1 MIIAAF
7 DVHYL
12 ENGRASAAAV
22 LFHDYRDPE
31 LAAEYTLSLP
41 SAADYIPGQFY
52 RRELPCILA
61 LIEQF
66 EENPHEM
73 MVDGYVTLGDRPG
86 LGLHLFESFQGKIPV
101 IGVAKSPFR
110 RSAAIPVLRGRSR
123 AASSAQL
130 AQACRSP
137 VQKEGLRPWLMWLV
151 LKTSIPAFPSPKRV
165 MRPVSLRF
173 RLST

>member
-1 MIIAAF
+1 
-7 DVHYL
+7 
-12 ENGRASAAAV
+12 V
-22 LFHDYRDPE
+22 LFHDHRDPE
-31 LAAEYTLSLP
+31 PAAEYTLSLP

-110 RSAAIPVLRGRSR
+110 SSAAITVLRGRSR
-123 AASSAQL
+123 KPLYVTSAGVDTVTASKRIIAMHGPHRVPSLLKHVDLL
-130 AQACRSP
+130 ARKKAYEPCSC
-137 VQKEGLRPWLMWLV
+137 G
-151 LKTSIPAFPSPKRV
+151 SC
-165 MRPVSLRF
+165 
-173 RLST
+173 